1 MNKIINPGCNNP
13 GFFSYNIKT
22 FKIMEKISLRQQL
35 INTILIKN
43 DDEDNDSERAFLE
56 QLSMPELKAL
66 AGENPDD
73 EIPEDF

>member
-1 MNKIINPGCNNP
+1 
-13 GFFSYNIKT
+13 
-22 FKIMEKISLRQQL
+22 MEKISLRQQL

-66 AGENPDD
+66 AGENPED